1 MSQLT
6 NEPQSMAADS
16 EKIWRYMDLAKFV
29 SLLSKE
35 ALYFACPCEFVDPYE
50 GTYPKSH
57 VQAFSSMAQQFIEQM
72 RATRD
77 ELVARCSGIN
87 VSGLDKAIAAAE
99 EGFEKAFDE
108 VRLKF
113 GMTCWHKNGGE
124 SEAMWK
130 LYSASGH
137 AIAIESTT
145 HQLRDSIAEK
155 ENLVIDDVRYMDFEN
170 DQIEKGRKHYGLF
183 LKRKSCE
190 HERELRATILLKKEG
205 QGTFVA
211 CDLDTLITQ
220 VHISPFAPTY
230 LKDVVDHICSGN
242 VRKLCRPIVKSSL
255 YDKPSI
261 DYSLNLRVKL

>member
-1 MSQLT
+1 MSQLA

-50 GTYPKSH
+50 GAYPKSH
-57 VQAFSSMAQQFIEQM
+57 VQAFSSIAQQCIEQM

-87 VSGLDKAIAAAE
+87 ASGLDNSIAAAE
-99 EGFEKAFDE
+99 EGIKKSFDE

-113 GMTCWHKNGGE
+113 GMTCWHKNEGE

-137 AIAIESTT
+137 GIAI
-145 HQLRDSIAEK
+145 
-155 ENLVIDDVRYMDFEN
+155 
-170 DQIEKGRKHYGLF
+170 
-183 LKRKSCE
+183 
-190 HERELRATILLKKEG
+190 
-205 QGTFVA
+205 
-211 CDLDTLITQ
+211 
-220 VHISPFAPTY
+220 
-230 LKDVVDHICSGN
+230 
-242 VRKLCRPIVKSSL
+242 
-255 YDKPSI
+255 
-261 DYSLNLRVKL
+261 